1 MVNDQTF
8 LEWFSEQQRK
18 SHLQARVKRIQDSS
32 DWKVQ
37 PDGTISRAD
46 KQYVEGV
53 IVEYGEEGGQRH
65 ENLMIRS
72 TSEHK
77 LRGRPI
83 HGIIL
88 LAEYQGKYLVQAK
101 AEGGNVTPGR
111 MVLTTTIQSS
121 HENIAK
127 KDIPYKELLRLPA
140 SFQFA
145 APQDAGMLYGKHNEY
160 RFVRLSTEP
169 KLVNERFRLATL
181 DEISGLQQRDWV
193 GDHLTQMIGHMY
205 LAGVIG

>member
-1 MVNDQTF
+1 MSDQTF
-8 LEWFSEQQRK
+8 LEWFERQQTE
-18 SHLQARVKRIQDSS
+18 SHLQARIIPLQQSRS
-32 DWKVQ
+32 WKVQ
-37 PDGTISRAD
+37 PDGTIAYDD
-46 KQYVEGV
+46 KSYYEGV
-53 IVEYGEEGGQRH
+53 VVRYGHQGGEQH

-72 TSEHK
+72 TSRHR
-77 LRGRPI
+77 LRDRPI

-101 AEGGNVTPGR
+101 AEAGNVTLGR

-121 HENIAK
+121 HENIAN
-127 KDIPYKELLRLPA
+127 KDIPYKELLRLPVT
-140 SFQFA
+140 FQFA

-160 RFVRLSTEP
+160 RFVRLDNEP
-169 KLVNERFRLATL
+169 KIVNERFRLATL
-181 DEISGLQQRDWV
+181 DEIAGLQQRDLV

>member
-1 MVNDQTF
+1 MSDHTF
-8 LEWFSEQQRK
+8 LEWFERQQHE
-18 SHLQARVKRIQDSS
+18 SHLQARVKRIQDAKE
-32 DWKVQ
+32 WRVQ
-37 PDGTISRAD
+37 EDGTLSRND
-46 KQYVEGV
+46 KQYFEGV
-53 IVEYGEEGGQRH
+53 VVEYGEKGGQQH

-88 LAEYQGKYLVQAK
+88 LAEYHGKYLAQAK
-101 AEGGNVTPGR
+101 AEGGNVTNGK

-127 KDIPYKELLRLPA
+127 KNIPYKELLRLPA
-140 SFQFA
+140 TFQFA
-145 APQDAGMLYGKHNEY
+145 APQDAGMFYGKHNEY
-160 RFVRLSTEP
+160 RFVRLDTEP
-169 KLVNERFRLATL
+169 TIVNERFRLVTL
-181 DEISGLQQRDWV
+181 DEIAGLQQRDLV

-205 LAGVIG
+205 LAGVMR